1 MIPGFFRSTNKV
13 TNMAPSN
20 QLIRDMLADGRL
32 LPSGTSPDG
41 RRILNWSRK
50 TPPPAPTKAQVIA
63 QRFAESVKKKLD
75 FDCVADFAKALGRTY
90 IPSSPKV

>member
-1 MIPGFFRSTNKV
+1 MQ
-13 TNMAPSN
+13 PSN

-41 RRILNWSRK
+41 RRILDWSRK
-50 TPPPAPTKAQVIA
+50 TPSAPTKAQNLA
-63 QRFAESVKKKLD
+63 KRFAESVKRKID
-75 FDCVADFAKALGRTY
+75 FDSVADFAKAQGRTY